1 MGVLTI
7 FATAATLA
15 GSGDGSCL
23 RQQRCS
29 DGLRATRLDVL
40 QNSLERPDNCKLSE
54 VGDESALTALWGD
67 NDSVASSCK
76 DSSSQKNTTAIQ
88 QMELEPENSS
98 IEVSSDSTLSAIL
111 SDSHSPYEGNKH
123 GAIC

>member
-1 MGVLTI
+1 ML
-7 FATAATLA
+7 ATAATLA

-40 QNSLERPDNCKLSE
+40 QNSQERPDNCTLSE
-54 VGDESALTALWGD
+54 VGDECVLWGD
-67 NDSVASSCK
+67 NDLVASSCK
-76 DSSSQKNTTAIQ
+76 YSSSQRNTTAIQ
-88 QMELEPENSS
+88 QMKPENSS

-111 SDSHSPYEGNKH
+111 SDSHSPYEGNMHK
-123 GAIC
+123 AMR